1 MIRERFAFAATLLLM
16 AEKDTPVSVIPG
28 SDRAAESCLS
38 GTLKSITVSEL
49 LHFLALHCKSGKLAI
64 RRRQG
69 SGLIVL
75 RNGRIIYAASSSV
88 RESFGSILV
97 CRGLVSDSS
106 LAEALQ
112 RQQRSAEKRRLGA
125 VLVEMGA
132 VSEEEVVDIVRYQ
145 VASVLTEIDQWRDGV
160 FRFDTMDLPEGD
172 EIEVDAQDSV
182 FAEGLNTEQVL
193 LQVASELDMKK
204 KGGADSVPPAA
215 PPDATPTPPASL
227 QGLVEELPTLV
238 LHGEISQMMMRR
250 ASDAVN
256 RGILFIVREDIA
268 VGIGH
273 FGLAPHSSPGLDPE
287 AAALSLREPSVITE
301 VIEHGETYHGPLPA
315 APGNERLIR
324 LLGGGQPSEVLV
336 LPVLVGGRVELV
348 LYGDNAPRNQPIG
361 SFRSLEL
368 VLGEAGVRIE
378 RDMLDTRS
386 RTLERARRNLEH

>member
-1 MIRERFAFAATLLLM
+1 M
-16 AEKDTPVSVIPG
+16 AEHEAPVSEIPG

-38 GTLKSITVSEL
+38 GALKSITVSEL
-49 LHFLALHCKSGKLAI
+49 LHFLALHRKSGKLAL

-97 CRGLVSDSS
+97 CRGLVGDET

-112 RQQRSAEKRRLGA
+112 RQQGSGEKRRLGA

-132 VSEEEVVDIVRYQ
+132 VQEEEVADIVRYQ
-145 VASVLTEIDQWRDGV
+145 VASVLAEIDQWRDGF
-160 FRFDTMDLPEGD
+160 FRFDAMDIPEGD
-172 EIEVDAQDSV
+172 EIEVDAQDFV
-182 FAEGLNTEQVL
+182 VAEGLNTEQVL
-193 LQVASELDMKK
+193 LQVAAELDEREKA
-204 KGGADSVPPAA
+204 GTESTPPAA
-215 PPDATPTPPASL
+215 SPEATPPPPGKPASL

-256 RGILFIVREDIA
+256 RGILFIVREDVA
-268 VGIGH
+268 AGIGH
-273 FGLAPHSSPGLDPE
+273 FGLPPQSSPGLEPD
-287 AAALSLREPSVITE
+287 ALRLPLSEPSVISE
-301 VIEHGETYHGPLPA
+301 VIEHQETYHGPLTA

-336 LPVLVGGRVELV
+336 LPVLVGGRVGLV
-348 LYGDNAPRNQPIG
+348 LYGDNAPQNQPIG
-361 SFRSLEL
+361 PFRSLEL
-368 VLGEAGVRIE
+368 VLGEAGVQIE
-378 RDMLDTRS
+378 KDMLDTRA
-386 RTLERARRNLEH
+386 RGLERARRNLGR